1 MWIQT
6 LLWIIIGLIALD
18 VLAGLVKAI
27 VKRSFSFTKLSSF
40 LKSDILTNIFPLFLL
55 EQFTHK
61 DPTHWLLAV
70 MFYVAALGLV
80 VKYVK
85 DIINKFA

>member
-1 MWIQT
+1 MWIQYV
-6 LLWIIIGLIALD
+6 LWIVIGLIALD
-18 VLAGLVKAI
+18 ILAGSIKGI
-27 VKRSFSFTKLSSF
+27 VKKSFSFSKLSSF
-40 LKSDILTNIFPLFLL
+40 LKSDILTNIFPLYLL
-55 EQFTHK
+55 VQFIPK
-61 DPTHWLLAV
+61 DPTHWVLAI